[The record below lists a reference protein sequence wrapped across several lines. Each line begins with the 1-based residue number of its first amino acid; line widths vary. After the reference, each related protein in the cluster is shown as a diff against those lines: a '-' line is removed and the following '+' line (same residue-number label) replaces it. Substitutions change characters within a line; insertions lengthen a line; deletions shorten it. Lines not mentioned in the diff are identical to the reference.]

1 MICQSCGANSSDI
14 NICEYCSSRI
24 KLIDTSNI
32 LLEEESRKAQIL
44 ELGGDLSY
52 VYNDK
57 ENLDQV
63 LDRLIEKVN
72 AFIESKEL
80 KKAEF
85 FSQLAIKANSNDE
98 RSLFASAL
106 VKVEFAAKTT
116 GSIQMANIK
125 QKYLAEAKKLLDKAD
140 FDSMR
145 ENVEDLQ
152 KRISYLEGK
161 KASDY
166 TVQGDSE
173 YDALNDLKD
182 NATSAA
188 SAAAE
193 GTGKFMAGCATVI
206 GWIIAI
212 LIIIGIFLPV

>member
-1 MICQSCGANSSDI
+1 
-14 NICEYCSSRI
+14 
-24 KLIDTSNI
+24 
-32 LLEEESRKAQIL
+32 
-44 ELGGDLSY
+44 
-52 VYNDK
+52 
-57 ENLDQV
+57 
-63 LDRLIEKVN
+63 
-72 AFIESKEL
+72 
-80 KKAEF
+80 
-85 FSQLAIKANSNDE
+85 
-98 RSLFASAL
+98 
-106 VKVEFAAKTT
+106 
-116 GSIQMANIK
+116 MANIK

>member
-1 MICQSCGANSSDI
+1 VICQSCGANSADI
-14 NICEYCSSRI
+14 NICEYCGSRI
-24 KLIDTSNI
+24 KVLDTSDI
-32 LLEEESRKAQIL
+32 LLEEESKKAQIL
-44 ELGGDLSY
+44 ELSGDLSY

-72 AFIESKEL
+72 AFLESKEL

-125 QKYLAEAKKLLDKAD
+125 QKYLAESKKILDKTD
-140 FDSMR
+140 FDSMK
-145 ENVEDLQ
+145 EDVEELQ

-161 KASDY
+161 KASDF
-166 TVQGDSE
+166 TIQGDSE
-173 YDALNDLKD
+173 YDALKDFKD
-182 NATSAA
+182 NASSAA
-188 SAAAE
+188 SSAAE
-193 GTGKFMAGCATVI
+193 GTGKFVTGCLTVI
-206 GWIIAI
+206 GWIIGI
-212 LIIIGIFLPV
+212 IIIIGIFLPV